1 MLTAF
6 GALLLLGMG
15 ARLGAVAMLAVA
27 AVAAVDAP
35 SFLLPL
41 GIGIERERRR

>member
-6 GALLLLGMG
+6 GALLLLGMD

-27 AVAAVDAP
+27 AVDAL
-35 SFLLPL
+35 SFRLPL
-41 GIGIERERRR
+41 GIGIGIERERRR